1 MAIIQHKY
9 IFSWKNFEN
18 IGDLERFKLLIKYL
32 PDEKLMR
39 ALESKRNKGR
49 NDYPIR
55 AIWNSLLASVIYQHQ
70 SIESLRRELL
80 RNPLL
85 MGICGFELHKSCT
98 AIPSANAYTNFLKN
112 LYDHSELLDEM
123 FESLVSKISSC
134 IDGFGKTLAIDSK
147 AIRSLSRYK
156 SKKQIADNR
165 RDIDGDYGVKNKITH
180 KGQEKLFRWFG
191 YKLHLIVDADTELPL
206 SYSLTKASSHDGA
219 VAKELFDNP
228 KVAEKLKDAEY
239 LLADRGYDDKAITE
253 KLQCEHNV
261 KPVID
266 IRNCHKDKQ
275 LLSPVKGYRNVFY
288 NYRGDVCCRCKKS
301 GEYRDMVYVGYEK
314 DRASLK
320 YRCPAENYGLCCQSY
335 LDCPVNNSLRI
346 KLSDNPRVFTAL
358 PRNTLKWSRIY
369 NKRSSVERCFARID
383 RDFGFEKHYIRGMDK
398 MKTRCLIS
406 LIIMLTIAYGRAKE
420 GEIEHIRSLT
430 YSKSA

>member
-39 ALESKRNKGR
+39 ELESKRNKGR
-49 NDYPIR
+49 NDYPVR
-55 AIWNSLLASVIYQHQ
+55 AIWNSLLASVVYQHQ
-70 SIESLRRELL
+70 SIESLRRELW
-80 RNPLL
+80 RNPSL
-85 MGICGFELHKSCT
+85 MEICGFELHKFCT

-112 LYDHSELLDEM
+112 LYNHSELLDEM
-123 FESLVSKISSC
+123 FELLVSKISSC

-147 AIRSLSRYK
+147 AIQSLSRYK
-156 SKKQIADNR
+156 SKKDTTDNR
-165 RDIDGDYGVKNKITH
+165 RDIDGDYGVKTKFTA
-180 KGQEKLFRWFG
+180 KGQDKLFSWFG

-261 KPVID
+261 KPIID
-266 IRNCHKDKQ
+266 IRNCHKNKQ

-314 DRASLK
+314 NRDSLK
-320 YRCPAENYGLCCQSY
+320 YRCPADNYGLCCQSY

-406 LIIMLTIAYGRAKE
+406 LIIMLAIAYGRAKE

-430 YSKSA
+430 YSKTA

>member
-1 MAIIQHKY
+1 MAIIHNKN

-18 IGDLERFKLLIKYL
+18 IGDLERFKLLIKHL

-39 ALESKRNKGR
+39 ALEKQRAKGR
-49 NDYPIR
+49 NDYPVR
-55 AIWNSLLASVIYQHQ
+55 AVWNSLLASVVYQHQ
-70 SIESLRRELL
+70 SIEMLRRELK

-85 MGICGFELHKSCT
+85 LEVCGFDLYKLND
-98 AIPSANAYTNFLKN
+98 AVPSSNAYTNFLSN
-112 LYDHSELLDEM
+112 LYQHSYLLDEI
-123 FESLVSKISSC
+123 FEQLVSMLKATVK
-134 IDGFGKTLAIDSK
+134 DFGRILAIDSK
-147 AIRSLSRYK
+147 AVQSLSSHR
-156 SKKQIADNR
+156 SKRDTCDNR
-165 RDIDGDYGVKNKITH
+165 GDIDADYGTKTKFTANGK
-180 KGQEKLFRWFG
+180 KKLFSWFG
-191 YKLHLIVDADTELPL
+191 YKIHLIVDTPTELPVA
-206 SYSLTKASSHDGA
+206 YKLTKASSHDGS
-219 VAKELFDNP
+219 VAKELFDNT
-228 KVAEKLKDAEY
+228 KVAEKLKNAEY

-261 KPVID
+261 KPIID
-266 IRNCHKDKQ
+266 IRNCYKDKE

-314 DRASLK
+314 VRDTLK
-320 YRCPAENYGLCCQSY
+320 YRCPADNYGLQCQSY

-346 KLSDNPRVFTAL
+346 KLSDNPRIFTAL

-369 NKRSSVERCFARID
+369 NQRSSVERCFARID

-406 LIIMLTIAYGRAKE
+406 LIIMLAIAYGRAKE

-430 YSKSA
+430 YSKTA